1 LARLISK
8 VEKVSYAVF
17 SLLQT
22 SKTINKNM
30 REWKVEK
37 DQVDQINVNAIQP
50 FVRVLLNVLYIKF
63 LVNKSSFNLNHSKFK

>member
-37 DQVDQINVNAIQP
+37 DQVDQINVNAVQP
-50 FVRVLLNVLYIKF
+50 FVPLLKKIMMY
-63 LVNKSSFNLNHSKFK
+63 

>member
-1 LARLISK
+1 MARLISK
-8 VEKVSYAVF
+8 VKKVSYAVF

-37 DQVDQINVNAIQP
+37 DQVDQINVTAVQP
-50 FVRVLLNVLYIKF
+50 FVPLLKKIMMY
-63 LVNKSSFNLNHSKFK
+63 